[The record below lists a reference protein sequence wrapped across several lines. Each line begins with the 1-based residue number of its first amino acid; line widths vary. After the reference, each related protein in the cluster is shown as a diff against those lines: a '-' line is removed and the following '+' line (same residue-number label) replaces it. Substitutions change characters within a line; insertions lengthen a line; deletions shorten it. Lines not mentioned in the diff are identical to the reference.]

1 MLAALAGARGKTV
14 GEESLIDAIWG
25 DDPPVSPTKALQVVV
40 SRARAATAPGVVE
53 RAGHG
58 YRLALGTGDVDL
70 WASDQA
76 LEAARRCVAAGAWSE
91 AAAYLPQLGDHP
103 ALAGRILAALG
114 RHDEALPLLEAR
126 GTDGDDLALAALLRS
141 EAAVRGVPAALTR
154 FEEHRARLADRLG
167 VDPAPELQA
176 LHHELLL
183 LDRPV
188 RSGLAHY
195 ASSLVGRTDD
205 LARLRGL
212 VGSHRVVSI
221 LGPGGL
227 GKTRLAQLVA
237 AEADQP
243 VVHVV
248 ELVGVVD
255 PADVVAE
262 VGSALGVRDSLI
274 GRHGLTAEQQRDIRS
289 RIAQQLDQ
297 APTLLVLDNCEHL
310 VEAVA
315 DLVAFLV
322 AVTPALR
329 VLTTTRAPLAI
340 AAEHVF
346 ELSRLGPTDAADLF
360 RQRALAARP
369 GVVLPTAAVDEIVE
383 RLDGLPL
390 AIELAAVKVRA
401 MSVEDIAARLENRF
415 ALLRGGDR
423 SAPDRHQTLLA
434 VIDWSW
440 NLLAERDRRGLRRLS
455 VFQDGFTLDA
465 AERLL
470 GDDALASVEELVA
483 QSLLTVLDPGPGAPL
498 RYRMLETVREFG
510 RMQLVD
516 AGEQAEAQAA
526 HQAWAVAYAD
536 RYGPAIF
543 SRDQVATIDA
553 VAVEENN
560 LADALRKALAAPD
573 PDAVVALMAL
583 LGGFWSIRGEHA
595 RVIMLCEPLAAAV
608 AGYEPGPGR
617 ADQTRAALSLTLVNS
632 WVAQL
637 DVLTEVHARLA
648 ALGPGTTSPRIAAI
662 VTVVLGARDSG
673 NTHDAVEALES
684 DDPMVWGV
692 ALQWSS
698 HARENAGD
706 IEGAVEAAEQALEVV
721 TEDTGPWSRAV
732 LHTQLAGLYSQLG
745 MVDRAEPHARAAT
758 PVLARLGARED
769 ALQAMT
775 VSAVAALLRGDPDA
789 AERVLDD
796 VAAYADGDYSGGIG
810 TEGTVLATRAEI
822 AFARGDVDEGCRI
835 VRQAATTMSAL
846 RFPGMGR
853 DADLAP
859 WTIYGNGVAAVALA
873 THGRDDDGA
882 DLYAWLGA
890 AAPRVLARE
899 RGFVDMPVVG
909 LLLFALGTWALRKRA
924 LADADAVRLLVL
936 AERCAYPRFIPTL
949 DWHHVATLAEEREP
963 GLLATVDAGYDER
976 RGLDLLD
983 EARDVVG
990 RLFGPAVPA

>member
-1 MLAALAGARGKTV
+1 MALADARGKVV

-25 DDPPVSPTKALQVVV
+25 DGRPASPTKALQVVV

-58 YRLALGTGDVDL
+58 YRLALDTGDVDV

-76 LEAARRCVAAGAWSE
+76 VDAARRAVAAGAWSD
-91 AAAYLPQLGDHP
+91 AAAYLPHLDRHP
-103 ALAGRILAALG
+103 VLAGRILSALG
-114 RHDEALPLLEAR
+114 RHDEALPLLETD
-126 GTDGDDLALAALLRS
+126 GTSGDDLALTALLRS

-154 FEEHRARLADRLG
+154 YEEHRARLADRLG

-195 ASSLVGRTDD
+195 ASSLVGRIDD

-262 VGSALGVRDSLI
+262 VGSALGVRDSLTS
-274 GRHGLTAEQQRDIRS
+274 RRDLTPEQQRDVRS

-322 AVTPALR
+322 AVTPLLR

-346 ELSRLGPTDAADLF
+346 ELGRLDRADAADLF
-360 RQRALAARP
+360 CQRALAARP
-369 GVVLPTAAVDEIVE
+369 GVVLPAAAVDEVVE

-401 MSVEDIAARLENRF
+401 MSVDDIAVRLENRF

-440 NLLAERDRRGLRRLS
+440 NLLAEPDRRALRRLS
-455 VFQDGFTLDA
+455 VFQDGFTLAA
-465 AERLL
+465 AERVL
-470 GDDALASVEELVA
+470 GGDALGSVEELVA
-483 QSLLTVLDPGPGAPL
+483 QSLLSVIDPGAGTPL

-510 RMQLVD
+510 RMQLVE
-516 AGEQAEAQAA
+516 AGEQADAQAA
-526 HQAWAVAYAD
+526 HQAWAVALAD
-536 RYGPAIF
+536 RLGTALF
-543 SRDQVATIDA
+543 SREQVATIDA

-560 LADALRKALAAPD
+560 LADALRKALAASD
-573 PDAVVALMAL
+573 PDAVVSLMAL

-595 RVIMLCEPLAAAV
+595 RVVMLCEPV
-608 AGYEPGPGR
+608 AGLLARCQARPER
-617 ADQTRAALSLTLVNS
+617 HDQARAALCLSLVNS
-632 WVAQL
+632 WIAQL
-637 DVLTEVHARLA
+637 DVLEDLLGALA
-648 ALGPGTTSPRIAAI
+648 ALGPGTTSPRVAAMT
-662 VTVVLGARDSG
+662 TVLIGASAPGSSPLLSPTDELV
-673 NTHDAVEALES
+673 HDA
-684 DDPMVWGV
+684 DPRVRGV
-692 ALQWSS
+692 ALQWRS
-698 HARENAGD
+698 HELENIGDVAGS
-706 IEGAVEAAEQALEVV
+706 IVAAEAALALA
-721 TEDTGPWSRAV
+721 TDDDGPWTRAV
-732 LHTQLAGLYSQLG
+732 LHAQLAGLNSQLG
-745 MVDRAEPHARAAT
+745 RLLDAEPHARAAV
-758 PVLARLGARED
+758 PVLVRLGARED

-775 VSAVAALLRGDPDA
+775 VSAAAWLERGDPA
-789 AERVLDD
+789 QAEQVVEEVLAQTDLP
-796 VAAYADGDYSGGIG
+796 SGGAHSARG
-810 TEGTVLATRAEI
+810 TLLVIQAEI
-822 AFARGDVDEGCRI
+822 AFARGEIEEGCRI
-835 VRQAATTMSAL
+835 AEQAAEAMSSV
-846 RFPGMGR
+846 RFPLMGD
-853 DADLAP
+853 DADIAP
-859 WTIYGNGVAAVALA
+859 WTIYGNTVA
-873 THGRDDDGA
+873 
-882 DLYAWLGA
+882 
-890 AAPRVLARE
+890 VLAFALHDRAE
-899 RGFVDMPVVG
+899 RGRRYHRWLEGALPRTIARDRRFVDVPVVG
-909 LLLFALGTWALRKRA
+909 LMLFALGTWSLCVGGLRP
-924 LADADAVRLLVL
+924 ADAVRLLVL
-936 AERCAYPRFIPTL
+936 AERLAYPRFVPSLSWERAVARCEEVAPGEL
-949 DWHHVATLAEEREP
+949 DRIAAE
-963 GLLATVDAGYDER
+963 YDGR

-983 EARDVVG
+983 ETRDVVG
-990 RLFGPAVPA
+990 RLLGAS

>member
-1 MLAALAGARGKTV
+1 M
-14 GEESLIDAIWG
+14 
-25 DDPPVSPTKALQVVV
+25 
-40 SRARAATAPGVVE
+40 
-53 RAGHG
+53 
-58 YRLALGTGDVDL
+58 
-70 WASDQA
+70 
-76 LEAARRCVAAGAWSE
+76 
-91 AAAYLPQLGDHP
+91 
-103 ALAGRILAALG
+103 
-114 RHDEALPLLEAR
+114 
-126 GTDGDDLALAALLRS
+126 
-141 EAAVRGVPAALTR
+141 
-154 FEEHRARLADRLG
+154 
-167 VDPAPELQA
+167 
-176 LHHELLL
+176 
-183 LDRPV
+183 
-188 RSGLAHY
+188 
-195 ASSLVGRTDD
+195 
-205 LARLRGL
+205 
-212 VGSHRVVSI
+212 
-221 LGPGGL
+221 
-227 GKTRLAQLVA
+227 
-237 AEADQP
+237 
-243 VVHVV
+243 
-248 ELVGVVD
+248 
-255 PADVVAE
+255 
-262 VGSALGVRDSLI
+262 
-274 GRHGLTAEQQRDIRS
+274 
-289 RIAQQLDQ
+289 
-297 APTLLVLDNCEHL
+297 
-310 VEAVA
+310 
-315 DLVAFLV
+315 
-322 AVTPALR
+322 
-329 VLTTTRAPLAI
+329 
-340 AAEHVF
+340 
-346 ELSRLGPTDAADLF
+346 LF
-360 RQRALAARP
+360 R
-369 GVVLPTAAVDEIVE
+369 
-383 RLDGLPL
+383 
-390 AIELAAVKVRA
+390 
-401 MSVEDIAARLENRF
+401 S
-415 ALLRGGDR
+415 
-423 SAPDRHQTLLA
+423 
-434 VIDWSW
+434 
-440 NLLAERDRRGLRRLS
+440 
-455 VFQDGFTLDA
+455 

-684 DDPMVWGV
+684 DDPMVRGV

-963 GLLATVDAGYDER
+963 GFVTLTLRPSTVCGYAPRLRLDLSVNILTNHAVNKGKITVFGGAQLRPNFHVRDCAELYVKCLALPAAQIDGKVFNAGYQNYSVAETAEVVRTVVQEEMPEKGEIEIVTTPSDDIRSYRINSDKIQRVLGFVPRHTIED
-976 RGLDLLD
+976 G
-983 EARDVVG
+983 ARDLIKAFKAG
-990 RLFGPAVPA
+990 KLPDSMSDTRYSNIKTMKAVHLK